1 MQSVDGRGVV
11 ALVHDDDILLA
22 SASAA
27 LATSAEADPACTAA
41 HQAVL
46 FRAGPNF
53 MALLTAEF
61 CAYDHLYM

>member
-27 LATSAEADPACTAA
+27 LSAEADPACTAA